1 MKNRK
6 SILTGIFVCAL
17 LCAGI
22 SAVVTGPAAEAV
34 QITATGD
41 DIVYPVSLTTGKDA
55 AGHTVFLD
63 QKFLQYIKQ
72 ETFSSG
78 QNRGLPFDLDG
89 DGRLSKEE
97 CDAVRVLSF
106 NGRSEI
112 RSVEGIEAFPG
123 LQELRCGYTGI
134 TQIDVSGNRQ
144 LQKLSVYGNGIRE
157 LDVSMCPLLQYLNI
171 RSLSLTSLELG
182 SNPALGELHM
192 ADQTRTAGEYVE
204 KERYQVNLKDLDT
217 KIDLA
222 KVSDVRIDG
231 APGDGIHTGY
241 EAESGIVYCSDEIR
255 QVSYTYDAGSVT
267 GERMEVSLDL
277 QTGWRE
283 GYDSR
288 GGSPILAQYVPE
300 GETDQE
306 PPVPARAGY
315 LFTGWYQDPAC
326 TENSR
331 WSFPQK
337 LTRHIT
343 LYAGWTKR
351 RYRVVYDPAGGK
363 MPVLEKSSV
372 DWWTTNLIPSGN
384 HVPVRTGYRLL
395 GWQTERGTVVTAAD
409 GAKLSYG
416 QTVRR
421 DGVDRSTLKARWK
434 AKEGYKLRFAIG
446 LSDTKQK
453 PEDMPDNLLEGD
465 LAWDATENV
474 IDEEED
480 PVLPGYDFCG
490 WYTARSAG
498 KRITEQSPYGEIYAA
513 QFSGDSTAKI
523 PVLYA
528 QFKKKAYT
536 IHYDVRGGKKV
547 RDRQNVSWGVKNL
560 LPARRTKRKNYIF
573 AGWKSA
579 ETEKRITKK
588 TRLDTGVSDGTSPVI
603 TLKAVWYKKYE
614 TKGRTFR
621 RYGVRYQVT
630 KSGKKGNNV
639 RVTGITKKKVR
650 IPKRVFYNGI
660 RFKVTGIKK
669 SVQRKYRRV
678 KKGGR
683 IWKRK

>member
-1 MKNRK
+1 MRNIKN
-6 SILTGIFVCAL
+6 SLLCILVCAL

-22 SAVVTGPAAEAV
+22 PAGMTGPAAEAA
-34 QITATGD
+34 QIAATGD
-41 DIVYPVSLTTGKDA
+41 DVVYPVSLTTGKDA
-55 AGHTVFLD
+55 AGHTVFPD
-63 QKFLQYIKQ
+63 PKFLQYIKQ
-72 ETFSSG
+72 ETYASG

-106 NGRSEI
+106 NGRAEI

-123 LQELRCGYTGI
+123 LRELRCGYTGI
-134 TQIDVSGNRQ
+134 TKIDVSGNRQ
-144 LQKLSVYGNGIRE
+144 LQKLSVYGNAIQE
-157 LDVSMCPLLQYLNI
+157 LDVSMCPMLQYLNI
-171 RSLSLTSLELG
+171 SSLSLTSLELG
-182 SNPALGELHM
+182 GNLALGELNM
-192 ADQTRTAGEYVE
+192 GNQTRTAGEYVE
-204 KERYQVNLKDLDT
+204 KGRYQVNLKDLDT
-217 KIDLA
+217 KIDLT

-231 APGDGIHTGY
+231 APGDGIHSGY
-241 EAESGIVYCSDEIR
+241 EPQSGIVYCSDEIR
-255 QVSYTYDAGSVT
+255 QVSYVYDTGSVT
-267 GERMEVSLDL
+267 GEPMKVSLDL
-277 QTGWRE
+277 RIGWRE
-283 GYDSR
+283 DYDSQ
-288 GGSPILAQYVPE
+288 GGSPIPAQYVSD
-300 GETDQE
+300 GEADQE
-306 PPVPARAGY
+306 PLVPVRAGY

-331 WSFPQK
+331 WSFRQR

-343 LYAGWTKR
+343 LYAGWAKR

-363 MPVLEKSSV
+363 MPSLEKTNV
-372 DWWTTNLIPSGN
+372 DWWTKNLIPTGKN
-384 HVPVRTGYRLL
+384 VPVRTGYRLQ
-395 GWQTERGTVVTAAD
+395 GWRTERGTVVTAAD
-409 GAKLSYG
+409 GTKLSYG

-421 DGVDRSTLKARWK
+421 DGADRSVLTAIWK
-434 AKEGYKLRFAIG
+434 AKEGYKLRFAVG
-446 LSDTKQK
+446 LSDPKHK
-453 PEDMPDNLLEGD
+453 PEDMPDDLLEGD

-490 WYTARSAG
+490 WYTAKNGGR
-498 KRITEQSPYGEIYAA
+498 KITEKSVYGEIYTA

-528 QFKKKAYT
+528 RFKKKTYT
-536 IHYDVRGGKKV
+536 IHYNVRGGKKV
-547 RDRQNVSWGVKNL
+547 KDRKNVPWGAKNL
-560 LPARRTKRKNYIF
+560 LPSRRTKRKNYVF

-588 TRLDTGVSDGTSPVI
+588 TRLGTGVSDGTSPVI
-603 TLKAVWYKKYE
+603 TLKAVWFKKFE
-614 TKGRTFR
+614 KKGRTFR

-630 KSGKKGNNV
+630 KSGKKGNQV
-639 RVTGITKKKVR
+639 RVTGITKKKVK

-669 SVQRKYRRV
+669 NVRQRYRQL

-683 IWKRK
+683 IWKRR